1 MSPFAPAPVLV
12 HTIFYSLV
20 VNLNEST
27 RASAL
32 RGEHE
37 QVWVI
42 LLFFWMTSL
51 SRVKDERA
59 LQEEL
64 SAL

>member
-1 MSPFAPAPVLV
+1 MHGAP
-12 HTIFYSLV
+12 
-20 VNLNEST
+20 
-27 RASAL
+27 L

-37 QVWVI
+37 HVWVI